1 MDAVVS
7 GYQFV
12 CLKEYGIPEVRR
24 SDYID
29 LDRHSLSYLN
39 FIEKVNCV
47 YCSYFNGLIAY
58 VQEIAARTEQ
68 FWLPHKAC
76 QKNDQFSSTLP

>member
-1 MDAVVS
+1 
-7 GYQFV
+7 
-12 CLKEYGIPEVRR
+12 
-24 SDYID
+24 
-29 LDRHSLSYLN
+29 
-39 FIEKVNCV
+39 VNCV
-47 YCSYFNGLIAY
+47 YCGYFNGLIAY